1 MSQNPELELRPKLA
15 AEVDIA
21 PWSALVRHFAFGRVY
36 IVRSPWDILDAA
48 LALHR
53 DDKAAVQEAMTQK
66 RLEQPHDEE
75 VQAWVKT
82 NANFDVLVISPF
94 VLIQVQNDRQT

>member
-1 MSQNPELELRPKLA
+1 MSQNQHELRQKLE

-36 IVRSPWDILDAA
+36 IVRSPWDLIDAA

-53 DDKAAVQEAMTQK
+53 DASGIVKEAIQQK
-66 RLEQPHDEE
+66 RLERPTDEE
-75 VQAWVKT
+75 VKGWVAT
-82 NANFDVLVISPF
+82 DATFDVLVISPF
-94 VLIQVQNDRQT
+94 VLIQSKGDRRS